1 MSTPRFV
8 LTLLFALL
16 GLCAVAVAEL
26 GTEEALPDDAV
37 DHEFLNHEDWDNVQV
52 SGYTADSLYEKGE
65 DEMQFD
71 PQDDLVVRGFSTED
85 EPVEEYLPEGDRPPL
100 QEDPSIADE
109 DYNPADWDL
118 KIDAEEE
125 KVEIKGQAVLQM
137 AGEVKPQR
145 LADPEKNQPPHAKEA
160 DSNVDAL
167 DDVVK
172 MEKEH
177 VADTSAADDH
187 HHDEVVSEMESAAQG
202 ELAET
207 DREEDNMDFSDAST
221 DNMLDDED
229 DMDELDEIMDVDDL
243 EGVKEVYT
251 DSDPDSA
258 LTDEQLAQVQVEG
271 QAVLKGDEQGDFLF
285 ELEDVEQ
292 PGAMLSSSRLEEDF
306 IVTGQ
311 SVKVADDEYDDEDS
325 AGAEDMLLEASERH
339 QKHKIKR
346 LFEDSVAS
354 LEL

>member
-1 MSTPRFV
+1 MSTPSFV

-16 GLCAVAVAEL
+16 GLCAVAVGEL
-26 GTEEALPDDAV
+26 GTEGALPDDAV
-37 DHEFLNHEDWDNVQV
+37 DHEFLKHEDWDKVEV
-52 SGYTADSLYEKGE
+52 SGYTANSLYEDGE

-71 PQDDLVVRGFSTED
+71 PQDDLLVRGFSTQD
-85 EPVEEYLPEGDRPPL
+85 EQVEQYLPESDRPPV
-100 QEDPSIADE
+100 QEDPSTKEE
-109 DYNPADWDL
+109 DDIPADWDL

-137 AGEVKPQR
+137 AADAKPQG
-145 LADPEKNQPPHAKEA
+145 LADSEKNQPPHAKEA
-160 DSNVDAL
+160 DSNVGAL

-172 MEKEH
+172 MEREH
-177 VADTSAADDH
+177 VADTSAADDL

-207 DREEDNMDFSDAST
+207 EREEDDMDFSDVST
-221 DNMLDDED
+221 DHFLDDED
-229 DMDELDEIMDVDDL
+229 GMDELDEIMDVDDL

-258 LTDEQLAQVQVEG
+258 LTDEQLAQMQVEG

-292 PGAMLSSSRLEEDF
+292 PGAMLSGSRPGEDF

-311 SVKVADDEYDDEDS
+311 SVKVADDEYDGEDS
-325 AGAEDMLLEASERH
+325 VGAEDMLLEASER
-339 QKHKIKR
+339 QEKHKIKG
-346 LFEDSVAS
+346 LFEDSVAG